1 MFSNQNDNGA
11 DNVDSTVESVGDG
24 DDNSDAGDSHHTPA
38 PQVDIS
44 QGGGRRFCFWLI
56 DNQSGLCRNT
66 GNVMFY

>member
-1 MFSNQNDNGA
+1 MFSNQIDNGA

-44 QGGGRRFCFWLI
+44 QGGGRCFCFW
-56 DNQSGLCRNT
+56 
-66 GNVMFY
+66 

>member
-44 QGGGRRFCFWLI
+44 QGGGQCFCFW
-56 DNQSGLCRNT
+56 
-66 GNVMFY
+66 